1 MPFPPP
7 AQHHFI
13 YSREGSRADC
23 PSRESNLQLCPDT
36 QWFSYP
42 PCSLLKELKKKK
54 KLHTHIQKEKKKC
67 QKLEGPFPNSTLAQC
82 Q

>member
-13 YSREGSRADC
+13 YSREGSRADR

-54 KLHTHIQKEKKKC
+54 KITYTHTKRKKKMP
-67 QKLEGPFPNSTLAQC
+67 KT
-82 Q
+82 